1 MLDDAIL
8 KEVNAKDTF
17 AAIEL
22 VSSGPDPLKNTETF
36 GELLH
41 HFNNKKQLHWA
52 IAFGRAGIQYGLAQ
66 ARAISQSNPEL
77 ATKLRGAAKPLAYNV
92 ASFTWPGWDEPGIT
106 ISAADLV
113 IGYDAAKA
121 NLRLAI
127 ELQRGDLPMSRA
139 HWLLGAHEL
148 ARENRPEARKQFDE
162 AAKRAAAANEKG
174 DELLNVGYRAL
185 IDVLDAPDDH
195 GPAEAFAQV
204 QRDLAKLPDGNFF
217 VEQLQT
223 AFKVFKRK

>member
-1 MLDDAIL
+1 MLENIL
-8 KEVNAKDTF
+8 QEIKAKDTY

-22 VSSGPDPLKNTETF
+22 VSSGSDPLKNTEIF
-36 GELLH
+36 GELLR
-41 HFNNKKQLHWA
+41 HFNEKKELVWA
-52 IAFGRAGIQYGLAQ
+52 VTFGRAGIQYGLAQ
-66 ARAISQSNPEL
+66 ARAVAQTNPEL
-77 ATKLRGAAKPLAYNV
+77 ATKLRGLAKPLAYNV

-106 ISAADLV
+106 IGPSELA
-113 IGYDAAKA
+113 IGHDAAKA

-148 ARENRPEARKQFDE
+148 ARKNRAEARKQFDE
-162 AAKRAAAANEKG
+162 GVKRAKAANEKG
-174 DELLNVGYRAL
+174 DELLCLGYGIL
-185 IDVLDAPDDH
+185 TDVLNSPDDH

-204 QRDLAKLPDGNFF
+204 QRDLAKLPDGTFF

-223 AFKVFKRK
+223 AYKVFKGK